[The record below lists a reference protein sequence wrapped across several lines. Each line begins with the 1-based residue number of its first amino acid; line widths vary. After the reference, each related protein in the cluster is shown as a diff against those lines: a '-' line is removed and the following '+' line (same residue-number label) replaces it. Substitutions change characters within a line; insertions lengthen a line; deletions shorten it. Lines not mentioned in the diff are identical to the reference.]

1 MKPALRGSQFDNH
14 PCRHTLPALFYP
26 QTPEMSTPVPGKT
39 VYNVKNPFI
48 AKVKKAY
55 DLSGPGAPKNTRHY
69 EFDLSGGELE
79 YTPGDSLAV
88 QPSNDPALV
97 NETLKALGFTGD
109 EIVKHAKTNVDMP
122 IRQAL
127 TEGSSLTEIDNK
139 LLRAIVEKTGGASPL
154 ADLLTPENKEQL
166 KNYLWGRFVVDVLE
180 DNEGVKFEPQ
190 EFMGVLKRLNIRLY
204 SISSSQKAHPTE
216 VHLTVATVT
225 YESHGRK
232 RGGVAST
239 FLADRIAVNETL
251 IPVFVNHGK
260 GFRLPEATEE
270 TPVIFIGPGT
280 GIAPFRAFLEER
292 KATSAKGPAW
302 LFFGEV
308 NSGTCF
314 FYKDE
319 FDAYLADGTLTKLTT
334 AWSRDQAEKIY
345 VQHKMLENGPE
356 IYQWLEKGAIVYV
369 CGDAS
374 RMAVDVDKALHT
386 IIEAQGAKTA
396 EEAVAYMA
404 ALKEAKRYR
413 RDVY

>member
-1 MKPALRGSQFDNH
+1 
-14 PCRHTLPALFYP
+14 
-26 QTPEMSTPVPGKT
+26 MSTPAPGKP

-69 EFDLSGGELE
+69 EIDLSGGQLE

-88 QPSNDPALV
+88 QPQNDPALV
-97 NETLKALGFTGD
+97 DDMLKVLGFSGEELVTHPKNAA
-109 EIVKHAKTNVDMP
+109 VQVP

-127 TEGSSLTEIDNK
+127 IEGSLITEVDNK
-139 LLRAIVEKTGGASPL
+139 LIKAIIEKTNGQTLL
-154 ADLLTPENKEQL
+154 ADMFTPETKQAL
-166 KNYLWGRFVVDVLE
+166 KDYLWGRFVIDLLIE
-180 DNEGVKFEPQ
+180 NPDAKFEPA
-190 EFMGVLKRLNIRLY
+190 EFMATLKKLNIRLY
-204 SISSSQKAHPTE
+204 SISSSQKANPEE
-216 VHLTVATVT
+216 VHLTIATVKYT
-225 YESHGRK
+225 SHGRE

-239 FLADRIAVNETL
+239 FLAERITPETL

-260 GFRLPEATEE
+260 GFRLPEPEEE
-270 TPVIFIGPGT
+270 TPVIMVGPGT
-280 GIAPFRAFLEER
+280 GIAPFRAFLQER
-292 KATSAKGPAW
+292 KATSAKGKAW

-308 NSGTCF
+308 SSNTCY

-319 FDAYLADGTLTKLTT
+319 FEAYLADGTLTNLTT

-345 VQHKMLENGPE
+345 VQHKLLENSKE
-356 IYQWLEKGAIVYV
+356 IFAWLEQGAIFYV

-386 IIEAQGAKTA
+386 IIEQEGGKTP
-396 EEAVAYMA
+396 EEAVEYMTA
-404 ALKEAKRYR
+404 FKEAKRYR